1 MIALT
6 QGHGVARAYSRC
18 RRDPKTDK
26 QPFALTPTLEFR
38 VLGWPG
44 VFGLA
49 GVWGEEAR
57 VPERSHAETG
67 RTCNSTQ
74 EVCNRN
80 RPATFHVGR
89 RRCESRHAAT
99 VTHDCNSCTLN
110 YGAQR
115 CKKQKKKKSTT
126 QKARGTDEDVLTGC
140 PLLSRRV
147 ERGKTHSVV
156 RRCVHATSPDC
167 SSLRCRSPS
176 GRERRPDH

>member
-6 QGHGVARAYSRC
+6 QGHGVAQAYSRC

-89 RRCESRHAAT
+89 RRCESRRAAT

-115 CKKQKKKKSTT
+115 CKKQKKKKIN
-126 QKARGTDEDVLTGC
+126 
-140 PLLSRRV
+140 
-147 ERGKTHSVV
+147 
-156 RRCVHATSPDC
+156 HAKGQ
-167 SSLRCRSPS
+167 R
-176 GRERRPDH
+176 H